1 MRECSDVCKGLNVSC
16 PEENSDCRFW
26 VDFEGDLNCALIAI
40 DNNDGRPMTLRDI
53 GLRLN
58 LSHVRVDQIAKKATE
73 KVRKKLK
80 NEDLFP

>member
-1 MRECSDVCKGLNVSC
+1 MRECSDVCKKLGVSC
-16 PEENSDCRFW
+16 PTENNDCRFW
-26 VDFEGDLNCALIAI
+26 IDFEEDLNCALIAV

-58 LSHVRVDQIAKKATE
+58 LSHVRVDQIAKKASE

-80 NEDLFP
+80 NDDLFP